1 MPLTATS
8 GQSASCRIDAE
19 PRRVSQ
25 VREWARKTLPG
36 WGLTEHA
43 DIVELIISELA
54 TNAIM
59 HGTGPAE
66 ICLSC
71 TPGQL
76 QIEVRDHGTGQP
88 AVCHP
93 GAEDITGRG
102 LALIDALTGSC
113 GGSWGITASTSGHPG
128 KTVYATI
135 PLTHEPAT
143 GALTHQHQSTQ
154 QQDGAPGPVT
164 TAAAGSCP
172 DLAQPAPHRDT
183 ADDPAGGTT
192 PAGRAVLP
200 RRLPPGSRGHR
211 PARPRPL
218 SLTPLTADLATRIIA
233 GLERL

>member
-1 MPLTATS
+1 MPLTATHEH
-8 GQSASCRIDAE
+8 AAYCRIDPE
-19 PRRVSQ
+19 PLRVSH

-59 HGTGPAE
+59 HGAGPVE

-71 TPGQL
+71 TLGHL
-76 QIEVRDHGTGQP
+76 RIEVRDHGAGQP

-102 LALIDALTGSC
+102 LALIDALTASC
-113 GGSWGITASTSGHPG
+113 GGSWGVASTRGQPG
-128 KTVYATI
+128 KTVYAI
-135 PLTHEPAT
+135 LPLTPEPAT
-143 GALTHQHQSTQ
+143 GALTHQRQSLQ
-154 QQDGAPGPVT
+154 QEDGRPGPVT
-164 TAAAGSCP
+164 IAAGSP
-172 DLAQPAPHRDT
+172 DLAQPAPHRET
-183 ADDPAGGTT
+183 AGDHADGTT

-211 PARPRPL
+211 PVRPRPL